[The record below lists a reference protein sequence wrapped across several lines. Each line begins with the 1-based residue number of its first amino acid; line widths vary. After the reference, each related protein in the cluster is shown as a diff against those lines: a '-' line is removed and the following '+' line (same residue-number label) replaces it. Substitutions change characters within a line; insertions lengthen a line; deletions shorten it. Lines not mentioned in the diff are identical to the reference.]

1 MSSPST
7 SRSTSTDPTRN
18 LSAKDIIIVDAT
30 VISGILILL
39 TISSFSPFEFPNR
52 SVFVSAAVPIVG
64 LFAISSFFV
73 LEDKLSYARKFAK
86 AGFVAIV
93 IFMIFIGTV
102 NVGNIVAPDI
112 WRQNPIAER
121 IVSNSTG
128 GSSSS
133 GTPSAEGANHP
144 TSTIQ
149 DSKVNKLQ

>member
-1 MSSPST
+1 MSSPS
-7 SRSTSTDPTRN
+7 SSHSTSSGSTPN

-73 LEDKLSYARKFAK
+73 LEDKVSYARKFAK

-121 IVSNSTG
+121 IVSNST
-128 GSSSS
+128 SSSS
-133 GTPSAEGANHP
+133 GTPSAGGVNHP

-149 DSKVNKLQ
+149 DSKVNKLE

>member
-1 MSSPST
+1 MSSPS
-7 SRSTSTDPTRN
+7 SPSAASPGPSTN
-18 LSAKDIIIVDAT
+18 LSGKDIIMVDAT

-64 LFAISSFFV
+64 LFAISSFFA
-73 LEDKLSYARKFAK
+73 LEDKICYARKFAK

-112 WRQNPIAER
+112 WRQSPIAEK
-121 IVSNSTG
+121 IISNST
-128 GSSSS
+128 SSSS
-133 GTPSAEGANHP
+133 SNSALGAKHSA
-144 TSTIQ
+144 TT
-149 DSKVNKLQ
+149 KG

>member
-1 MSSPST
+1 MSSPSH
-7 SRSTSTDPTRN
+7 STSSGTSAN

-52 SVFVSAAVPIVG
+52 SVFVSAAVPIVA
-64 LFAISSFFV
+64 LFAISSFFA
-73 LEDKLSYARKFAK
+73 LEDKVSYARKFAK

-112 WRQNPIAER
+112 WRQSPIAEK
-121 IVSNSTG
+121 IVSNSS
-128 GSSSS
+128 SSSS
-133 GTPSAEGANHP
+133 GSTAEGAKQS
-144 TSTIQ
+144 TTTIQ
-149 DSKVNKLQ
+149 E

>member
-1 MSSPST
+1 MKKLSSSPPSHST
-7 SRSTSTDPTRN
+7 SPGDSTN

-52 SVFVSAAVPIVG
+52 SIFVSTAVPIVG

-73 LEDKLSYARKFAK
+73 LEDKIPYARKFAK

-102 NVGNIVAPDI
+102 NVGNIVAPDM
-112 WRQNPIAER
+112 WRQSPIGQK
-121 IVSNSTG
+121 IVSNSTD
-128 GSSSS
+128 SSTR
-133 GTPSAEGANHP
+133 GAEGAKQP
-144 TSTIQ
+144 TTTSMQ
-149 DSKVNKLQ
+149 D

>member
-7 SRSTSTDPTRN
+7 SRSTSSGPTPN

-73 LEDKLSYARKFAK
+73 LEDKVSYARKFAK

-102 NVGNIVAPDI
+102 NVGNIVAPEV
-112 WRQNPIAER
+112 WRQSPIAEK
-121 IVSNSTG
+121 IVSNST
-128 GSSSS
+128 SSSS
-133 GTPSAEGANHP
+133 SAEGAKHYN
-144 TSTIQ
+144 TTIQ
-149 DSKVNKLQ
+149 E

>member
-1 MSSPST
+1 MSSPSLPT
-7 SRSTSTDPTRN
+7 SPSAPSGASPN
-18 LSAKDIIIVDAT
+18 LSAKDIIMVDAT

-64 LFAISSFFV
+64 LFAISSFFG
-73 LEDKLSYARKFAK
+73 LEDKISYARKFAK

-102 NVGNIVAPDI
+102 NVGNIVAPDV
-112 WRQNPIAER
+112 WRQSPIAEK

-128 GSSSS
+128 SST
-133 GTPSAEGANHP
+133 GSAEGAEYRA
-144 TSTIQ
+144 TVQ
-149 DSKVNKLQ
+149 E